1 MHGVLAL
8 IAWFT
13 STNCE
18 CICLC
23 SWHLTL
29 ITGYLL
35 LIQLRC
41 FVAIKFSEPVWDV
54 ARCTSAAPVLFG
66 QHGDFVDG
74 GILANNPCECGL
86 TQIQNFYRKRGK
98 KLPISLVVSVGS
110 GKYPKQQLG
119 NIDAQQFLF
128 CGPWFDLRGG
138 STGVRERTKNL
149 FTMLTNAVSACM
161 YLCCG

>member
-1 MHGVLAL
+1 M
-8 IAWFT
+8 
-13 STNCE
+13 
-18 CICLC
+18 
-23 SWHLTL
+23 
-29 ITGYLL
+29 
-35 LIQLRC
+35 
-41 FVAIKFSEPVWDV
+41 

-138 STGVRERTKNL
+138 SAGVRERTKNL
-149 FTMLTNAVSACM
+149 LTMLTNAVSHGWYHVVLVNTPNILIIIQTECRM
-161 YLCCG
+161 QF